1 MIKRAM
7 YLTEWNQYLDTFKS
21 LVANK
26 VYSPIEYSIW
36 KSIYNLKYY
45 DLVEVFY
52 DKKFSTITIT
62 FYPFDLQK
70 NKDKKIFN
78 FSKEDGSLGTFLYSE
93 LSLDFLSTSENNS
106 NIDDNKKILNN
117 KEYNYDKIFNIKED
131 WINPVLKENKIDWN
145 YTPTIT
151 SDDFVVSNMATA
163 TSSLAVTNNISAGKT
178 LSLSGCI
185 SDCTSSINELTSKVN
200 DCKKEIEKL
209 KQGRNNSMNMFGN
222 FDFGK
227 VNGDNVRM
235 SMYGIAVKNSAG
247 TWVSY
252 NSNNGE
258 IVDVDIMNFNGS
270 NFMYKVPV
278 ALNQVK
284 IGDVVIHNRKP
295 MFIVN
300 IDNNKFT
307 AVDVMAGE
315 EKVVLPTKNMF
326 GFNFITK
333 VISFMDFNNGNKP
346 SENNPFGNAWMFMMN
361 SDENMSTED
370 MLALMMMTSSNG
382 DFNFMNNPMLMMLFA
397 SENNKD
403 TENTNKMNLSP
414 YLLAMMSMVNNNTVN
429 NNSSNN

>member
-1 MIKRAM
+1 M
-7 YLTEWNQYLDTFKS
+7 YLTEWNQYLDAFKL
-21 LVANK
+21 LVVNK

-52 DKKFSTITIT
+52 DKEFSTITIT

-70 NKDKKIFN
+70 NKNKKIFN
-78 FSKEDGSLGTFLYSE
+78 FNKEDGSLGTFLYTE
-93 LSLDFLSTSENNS
+93 LSLDFLSTNENNS

-117 KEYNYDKIFNIKED
+117 KEYNYDKILNIKED
-131 WINPVLKENKIDWN
+131 WINPVLKENNIDWS

-151 SDDFVVSNMATA
+151 SSDFIESNMTTT
-163 TSSLAVTNNISAGKT
+163 TSSLIVPNNVSTGEK
-178 LSLSGCI
+178 LSLSSCI
-185 SDCTSSINELTSKVN
+185 STSIDELTTEVN

-209 KQGRNNSMNMFGN
+209 KQGRNNNMNMFGN

-284 IGDVVIHNRKP
+284 VGDVIIHNRKP

-315 EKVVLPTKNMF
+315 EKTVLPTKNMF

-346 SENNPFGNAWMFMMN
+346 NENNPFGNAWMFMLN

-382 DFNFMNNPMLMMLFA
+382 NFNFMNNPMLMMLFA
-397 SENNKD
+397 SENNNEAD
-403 TENTNKMNLSP
+403 GANKMKVNP
-414 YLLAMMSMVNNNTVN
+414 YILAMMSMANNNN
-429 NNSSNN
+429 GSNN

>member
-1 MIKRAM
+1 M
-7 YLTEWNQYLDTFKS
+7 YLTEWNQYLDAFKL
-21 LVANK
+21 LVVNK

-52 DKKFSTITIT
+52 DKEFSTITIT

-70 NKDKKIFN
+70 NKNKKIFN
-78 FSKEDGSLGTFLYSE
+78 FNKEDGSLGTFLYTE
-93 LSLDFLSTSENNS
+93 LSLDFLSTNENNS

-117 KEYNYDKIFNIKED
+117 KEYNYDKILNIKED
-131 WINPVLKENKIDWN
+131 WINPVLKENNIDWS

-151 SDDFVVSNMATA
+151 SSDFIESNMTTT
-163 TSSLAVTNNISAGKT
+163 TSSLIVPNNVSTGEK
-178 LSLSGCI
+178 LSLSSCI
-185 SDCTSSINELTSKVN
+185 STSIDELTTEVN

-209 KQGRNNSMNMFGN
+209 KQGRNNNMNMFGN

-284 IGDVVIHNRKP
+284 VGDVIIHNRKP

-333 VISFMDFNNGNKP
+333 VISFMDFNNENKP
-346 SENNPFGNAWMFMMN
+346 SENNPFGNAWMFMLN

-382 DFNFMNNPMLMMLFA
+382 NFNFMNNPMLMMLFA
-397 SENNKD
+397 SENNNEAD
-403 TENTNKMNLSP
+403 GANKMKVNP
-414 YLLAMMSMVNNNTVN
+414 YILAMMSMANNNN
-429 NNSSNN
+429 GSNN

>member
-1 MIKRAM
+1 MIKRTM
-7 YLTEWNQYLDTFKS
+7 YLNEWNQYLNAFKL
-21 LVANK
+21 LVVDK
-26 VYSPIEYSIW
+26 VYSPVEYSIW
-36 KSIYNLKYY
+36 RSIYNTKGYN
-45 DLVEVFY
+45 LVEIFY
-52 DKKFSTITIT
+52 DKEFSTITIT
-62 FYPFDLQK
+62 LYPLDLQK
-70 NKDKKIFN
+70 NLDKKIFN
-78 FSKEDGSLGTFLYSE
+78 FNKEDSSLGTFLYGA
-93 LSLDFLSTSENNS
+93 LSLDFLSTGGSDNFTN
-106 NIDDNKKILNN
+106 DNKKVFNN
-117 KEYNYDKIFNIKED
+117 NEYNYNKILNVKEKWVD
-131 WINPVLKENKIDWN
+131 PVLKESNIDWS
-145 YTPTIT
+145 YTSTT
-151 SDDFVVSNMATA
+151 
-163 TSSLAVTNNISAGKT
+163 TSSDSIVASSITTTASPSLIETNMIAIEPLKLSDWSVNIK
-178 LSLSGCI
+178 
-185 SDCTSSINELTSKVN
+185 DCTSSISELTTEVN
-200 DCKKEIEKL
+200 KCKKEIEKL

-284 IGDVVIHNRKP
+284 VGDVVIHNRKP

-333 VISFMDFNNGNKP
+333 VISFMDFNNENKP
-346 SENNPFGNAWMFMMN
+346 SENNPFGNAWMFMLN

-382 DFNFMNNPMLMMLFA
+382 NFNFMNNPMLMMLFA
-397 SENNKD
+397 SENNNNADGMKV
-403 TENTNKMNLSP
+403 NP
-414 YLLAMMSMVNNNTVN
+414 YVLAMMSMANNMTMNNNN
-429 NNSSNN
+429 

>member
-1 MIKRAM
+1 M
-7 YLTEWNQYLDTFKS
+7 YLNEWNQYLDTFKL
-21 LVANK
+21 LVVNK

-36 KSIYNLKYY
+36 RSIYNTKGY
-45 DLVEVFY
+45 DLVEVSY
-52 DKKFSTITIT
+52 DKEFSTITIT
-62 FYPFDLQK
+62 LYPFDLQK

-78 FSKEDGSLGTFLYSE
+78 FNKEDGSLGTFLYVA
-93 LSLDFLSTSENNS
+93 LSLNFSSTKGSDNLTN
-106 NIDDNKKILNN
+106 DNKKIFNN
-117 KEYNYDKIFNIKED
+117 KEYNY
-131 WINPVLKENKIDWN
+131 NKILNVKDWVDSGLEIKN
-145 YTPTIT
+145 DWSYIPTIT
-151 SDDFVVSNMATA
+151 SDDLIASSITTTTTTASPSLRETNVIATNP
-163 TSSLAVTNNISAGKT
+163 LR
-178 LSLSGCI
+178 LSDWSVNI
-185 SDCTSSINELTSKVN
+185 SDCTSSINTLTSKVN

-209 KQGRNNSMNMFGN
+209 KQERNNNMNMFGN

-235 SMYGIAVKNSAG
+235 SMYGIAVKNSTG

-252 NSNNGE
+252 NPNNGE

-284 IGDVVIHNRKP
+284 VGDVVIHNRKP

-315 EKVVLPTKNMF
+315 EKTVLPTKNMF

-346 SENNPFGNAWMFMMN
+346 NENNPFGNAWMFMLN

-382 DFNFMNNPMLMMLFA
+382 NFNFMNNPMLMILFA
-397 SENNKD
+397 SENND
-403 TENTNKMNLSP
+403 ADSANKMKVNP
-414 YLLAMMSMVNNNTVN
+414 YLLAMMSMVNNN
-429 NNSSNN
+429 SSNN

>member
-1 MIKRAM
+1 M
-7 YLTEWNQYLDTFKS
+7 YLNEWNQYLNAFKL
-21 LVANK
+21 LVVDK
-26 VYSPIEYSIW
+26 VYSPVEYSIW
-36 KSIYNLKYY
+36 RSIYNTKGY
-45 DLVEVFY
+45 DLVEIFY
-52 DKKFSTITIT
+52 DKEFSTITIT
-62 FYPFDLQK
+62 LYPLDLQK
-70 NKDKKIFN
+70 NLDKKIFN
-78 FSKEDGSLGTFLYSE
+78 FSKEDGSLGTFLYAA
-93 LSLDFLSTSENNS
+93 LSLDFLSTSKSNS
-106 NIDDNKKILNN
+106 IIDDNKKILNN

-131 WINPVLKENKIDWN
+131 WINPALKENNIDWS

-151 SDDFVVSNMATA
+151 SDSLTASSITTTTASPSLTETNMIAIEPLKL
-163 TSSLAVTNNISAGKT
+163 SDWSVNIK
-178 LSLSGCI
+178 
-185 SDCTSSINELTSKVN
+185 DCTSSINELTTEVN
-200 DCKKEIEKL
+200 KCKKEIEKL
-209 KQGRNNSMNMFGN
+209 KQGRNNSMNMFSN

-284 IGDVVIHNRKP
+284 VGDVVIHNRKP
-295 MFIVN
+295 MFIID

-346 SENNPFGNAWMFMMN
+346 NENNPFGNAWMFMLN

-382 DFNFMNNPMLMMLFA
+382 NFNFMNNPMLMMLFA
-397 SENNKD
+397 SENNNNADGMKV
-403 TENTNKMNLSP
+403 NP
-414 YLLAMMSMVNNNTVN
+414 YVLAMMSMANNMTMNNNN
-429 NNSSNN
+429 

>member
-1 MIKRAM
+1 M
-7 YLTEWNQYLDTFKS
+7 YLNEWNQYLDTFKS
-21 LVANK
+21 LVADK
-26 VYSPIEYSIW
+26 VYSPIEYGIW
-36 KSIYNLKYY
+36 RSIYYPKDC

-52 DKKFSTITIT
+52 DKEFSTITIT
-62 FYPFDLQK
+62 LYPFDLQK

-78 FSKEDGSLGTFLYSE
+78 FRKEDGSLGAFLYS
-93 LSLDFLSTSENNS
+93 SLNLNFPLADSA
-106 NIDDNKKILNN
+106 DDNKKIINN
-117 KEYNYDKIFNIKED
+117 NEYNYNKILNTKED
-131 WINPVLKENKIDWN
+131 WINPALKESNIDWS

-151 SDDFVVSNMATA
+151 SDDLMASSITTTTFPSLTGTNIIA
-163 TSSLAVTNNISAGKT
+163 TNPLKLSDWSVNIK
-178 LSLSGCI
+178 
-185 SDCTSSINELTSKVN
+185 DCTSSIDGLTTEINK
-200 DCKKEIEKL
+200 CKKEIEKL
-209 KQGRNNSMNMFGN
+209 KQERNNNMNMFGN

-227 VNGDNVRM
+227 VNSDNVRM
-235 SMYGIAVKNSAG
+235 SMYGIAVKNPAG

-258 IVDVDIMNFNGS
+258 IVDVDIVNFNGS

-284 IGDVVIHNRKP
+284 VGDVVIHNRKP
-295 MFIVN
+295 MFIIG

-315 EKVVLPTKNMF
+315 EKTVLPTKNMF

-346 SENNPFGNAWMFMMN
+346 SENNPFGNAWMLMLN

-382 DFNFMNNPMLMMLFA
+382 NFNFMNNPMLMMLFA
-397 SENNKD
+397 SENNSD
-403 TENTNKMNLSP
+403 ANGENKMKVNP
-414 YLLAMMSMVNNNTVN
+414 YVLAMMSMINNNTVN

>member
-1 MIKRAM
+1 M
-7 YLTEWNQYLDTFKS
+7 YLNEWNQYLNAFKL
-21 LVANK
+21 LVVDK
-26 VYSPIEYSIW
+26 VYSPVEYSIW
-36 KSIYNLKYY
+36 RSIYNTKGY

-52 DKKFSTITIT
+52 DKEFSTITIT
-62 FYPFDLQK
+62 LYPLDLQK
-70 NKDKKIFN
+70 NKNKKIFN
-78 FSKEDGSLGTFLYSE
+78 FNKEDGSLGTFLYAA
-93 LSLDFLSTSENNS
+93 LSLDFLSTSKSNS
-106 NIDDNKKILNN
+106 IIDDNKKILNN

-131 WINPVLKENKIDWN
+131 WINPVPKENNIDWS

-151 SDDFVVSNMATA
+151 SDSLTASSITTTTASPSLTETNMIAIEPLKL
-163 TSSLAVTNNISAGKT
+163 SDWSVNIK
-178 LSLSGCI
+178 
-185 SDCTSSINELTSKVN
+185 DCTSSINELTTEVN
-200 DCKKEIEKL
+200 KCKKEIEKL
-209 KQGRNNSMNMFGN
+209 KQGRNNSMNMFSN

-284 IGDVVIHNRKP
+284 VGDVVIHNRKP
-295 MFIVN
+295 MFVIG

-307 AVDVMAGE
+307 AVDVMVGE
-315 EKVVLPTKNMF
+315 EKTVLPTKNMF

-333 VISFMDFNNGNKP
+333 VISFMDFNGENKP
-346 SENNPFGNAWMFMMN
+346 SENNPFGNAWMFMLN

-382 DFNFMNNPMLMMLFA
+382 NFNFMNNPMLMMLFA
-397 SENNKD
+397 SENNNNADGMKV
-403 TENTNKMNLSP
+403 NP
-414 YLLAMMSMVNNNTVN
+414 YVLAMMSMANNMTMNNNN
-429 NNSSNN
+429 

>member
-1 MIKRAM
+1 M

-52 DKKFSTITIT
+52 DKEFSTITIT

-70 NKDKKIFN
+70 NKNKKIFN
-78 FSKEDGSLGTFLYSE
+78 FNKEDGSLGTFLYAA
-93 LSLDFLSTSENNS
+93 LSLDFLSTSKSNS
-106 NIDDNKKILNN
+106 IIDDNKKILNN
-117 KEYNYDKIFNIKED
+117 KEYNYDKIFNIKKD
-131 WINPVLKENKIDWN
+131 GMNPILKENNIDWS

-151 SDDFVVSNMATA
+151 SSDFIESNITTT
-163 TSSLAVTNNISAGKT
+163 TSSLIVPNNISTGEK
-178 LSLSGCI
+178 LSLSSCI
-185 SDCTSSINELTSKVN
+185 SISIDELTTEVN

-209 KQGRNNSMNMFGN
+209 KQGRNNNMNMFGN

-284 IGDVVIHNRKP
+284 VGDVVIHNRKP

-333 VISFMDFNNGNKP
+333 VISFMDFNNENKP
-346 SENNPFGNAWMFMMN
+346 SENNPFGNAWMFMLN

-382 DFNFMNNPMLMMLFA
+382 NFNFMNNPMLMMLFA
-397 SENNKD
+397 SENNND
-403 TENTNKMNLSP
+403 ADSANKMKVNP
-414 YLLAMMSMVNNNTVN
+414 YVLAMMSMANNMTMNNNN
-429 NNSSNN
+429 

>member
-1 MIKRAM
+1 MIKRTM
-7 YLTEWNQYLDTFKS
+7 YLNEWNQYLDAFKL
-21 LVANK
+21 LVVNK

-52 DKKFSTITIT
+52 DKEFSTITIT

-70 NKDKKIFN
+70 NKNKKIFN
-78 FSKEDGSLGTFLYSE
+78 FNKEDGSLGTFLYAE
-93 LSLDFLSTSENNS
+93 LSLDFLSTNENNS

-117 KEYNYDKIFNIKED
+117 KEYNYDKILNIKED
-131 WINPVLKENKIDWN
+131 WINPVLKENNIDWS

-151 SDDFVVSNMATA
+151 SSDFIESNMTTT
-163 TSSLAVTNNISAGKT
+163 TSSLIVPNNISTGKT
-178 LSLSGCI
+178 LSLSSCI
-185 SDCTSSINELTSKVN
+185 NTSIDELTTEVN

-209 KQGRNNSMNMFGN
+209 KQGRNNNMNMFGN

-284 IGDVVIHNRKP
+284 VGDVIIHNRKP

-315 EKVVLPTKNMF
+315 EKTVLPTKNMF

-333 VISFMDFNNGNKP
+333 VISFMDFNNGNEP
-346 SENNPFGNAWMFMMN
+346 SENNPFGNAWMFMLN
-361 SDENMSTED
+361 SDESMSTED
-370 MLALMMMTSSNG
+370 MLALMMMTSSNRN
-382 DFNFMNNPMLMMLFA
+382 FNFMNNPMLMMLFA
-397 SENNKD
+397 SENNNEAD
-403 TENTNKMNLSP
+403 SANKMKVNP
-414 YLLAMMSMVNNNTVN
+414 YVLAMMSMANNNN
-429 NNSSNN
+429 GSNN

>member
-1 MIKRAM
+1 M
-7 YLTEWNQYLDTFKS
+7 YLNEWNQYLDTFKL
-21 LVANK
+21 LVVNK

-36 KSIYNLKYY
+36 RSIYNTKGY
-45 DLVEVFY
+45 DLVEVSY
-52 DKKFSTITIT
+52 DKEFSTITIT
-62 FYPFDLQK
+62 LYPFDLQK

-78 FSKEDGSLGTFLYSE
+78 FNKEDGSLGTFLYVA
-93 LSLDFLSTSENNS
+93 LSLNFSLTKGSDNLTN
-106 NIDDNKKILNN
+106 DNKKIFNN
-117 KEYNYDKIFNIKED
+117 KEYNY
-131 WINPVLKENKIDWN
+131 NKILNVKDWVDSGLEIKN
-145 YTPTIT
+145 DWSYIPTIT
-151 SDDFVVSNMATA
+151 SDDLIASSITTTTTTASPSLRETNVIATNP
-163 TSSLAVTNNISAGKT
+163 LR
-178 LSLSGCI
+178 LSDWSVNI
-185 SDCTSSINELTSKVN
+185 SDCTSSINTLTSKVN

-209 KQGRNNSMNMFGN
+209 KQERNNNMNMFGN

-235 SMYGIAVKNSAG
+235 SMYGIAVKNSTG

-252 NSNNGE
+252 NPNNGE

-284 IGDVVIHNRKP
+284 VGDVIIHNRKP
-295 MFIVN
+295 MFVIG

-315 EKVVLPTKNMF
+315 EKTVLPTKNMF

-346 SENNPFGNAWMFMMN
+346 NENNPFGNAWMFMLN

-382 DFNFMNNPMLMMLFA
+382 NFNFMNNPMLMMLFA
-397 SENNKD
+397 SENNND
-403 TENTNKMNLSP
+403 ANGENKMKVNP
-414 YLLAMMSMVNNNTVN
+414 YVLAMMSMANN

>member
-1 MIKRAM
+1 MIKRTM
-7 YLTEWNQYLDTFKS
+7 YLNEWNQYLDTFKS

-52 DKKFSTITIT
+52 DKEFSTITIT

-70 NKDKKIFN
+70 NKNKKIFN
-78 FSKEDGSLGTFLYSE
+78 FNKEDGSLGTFLYAA
-93 LSLDFLSTSENNS
+93 LSLDFLSTSKSNS
-106 NIDDNKKILNN
+106 IIDDNKKILNN
-117 KEYNYDKIFNIKED
+117 KEYNYDKIFNIKKD
-131 WINPVLKENKIDWN
+131 GMNPILKENNIDWS

-151 SDDFVVSNMATA
+151 SSDFIESNITTT
-163 TSSLAVTNNISAGKT
+163 TSSLIVPNNISTGEK
-178 LSLSGCI
+178 LSLSSCI
-185 SDCTSSINELTSKVN
+185 STSIDELTTEVN

-209 KQGRNNSMNMFGN
+209 KQGRNNNMNMFGN

-284 IGDVVIHNRKP
+284 VGDVVIHNRKP
-295 MFIVN
+295 MFVIG

-307 AVDVMAGE
+307 AVDVVVGE
-315 EKVVLPTKNMF
+315 EKTVLPTKNMF

-333 VISFMDFNNGNKP
+333 VISFMDFNGENKP
-346 SENNPFGNAWMFMMN
+346 SENNPFGNAWMFMLN

-382 DFNFMNNPMLMMLFA
+382 NFNFMNNPMLMMLFA
-397 SENNKD
+397 SENNNNADGMKV
-403 TENTNKMNLSP
+403 NP
-414 YLLAMMSMVNNNTVN
+414 YVLAMMSMANNMTMNNNN
-429 NNSSNN
+429 

>member
-1 MIKRAM
+1 M
-7 YLTEWNQYLDTFKS
+7 YIAEWNQYLNAFKL
-21 LVANK
+21 LVVDKA
-26 VYSPIEYSIW
+26 YSPVEYSIW
-36 KSIYNLKYY
+36 RSIYNTKCY
-45 DLVEVFY
+45 DLVIIIY
-52 DKKFSTITIT
+52 NGNLSTITVKLC
-62 FYPFDLQK
+62 PLDLQK
-70 NKDKKIFN
+70 DQDKKIFN
-78 FSKEDGSLGTFLYSE
+78 FNKEDGSLGAFLCSK

-106 NIDDNKKILNN
+106 NIDNNKKILNN

-131 WINPVLKENKIDWN
+131 GINPVPKESNIDWS

-151 SDDFVVSNMATA
+151 SSDFIESNITTT
-163 TSSLAVTNNISAGKT
+163 TSSLIVPNNISTGEK
-178 LSLSGCI
+178 LSLSSCI
-185 SDCTSSINELTSKVN
+185 STSIDELTTEVN

-209 KQGRNNSMNMFGN
+209 KQGRNNNMNMFGN

-284 IGDVVIHNRKP
+284 VGDVVIHNRKP
-295 MFIVN
+295 MFVIG

-307 AVDVMAGE
+307 AVDVMVGE
-315 EKVVLPTKNMF
+315 EKTVLPTKNMF

-333 VISFMDFNNGNKP
+333 VISFMDFNGENKP
-346 SENNPFGNAWMFMMN
+346 SENNPFGNAWMFMLN

-382 DFNFMNNPMLMMLFA
+382 NFNFMNNPMLMMLFA
-397 SENNKD
+397 SENNNNADGMKV
-403 TENTNKMNLSP
+403 NP
-414 YLLAMMSMVNNNTVN
+414 YVLAMMSMANNMTMNNNN
-429 NNSSNN
+429 

>member
-1 MIKRAM
+1 M
-7 YLTEWNQYLDTFKS
+7 YIAEWNQYLNAFKL
-21 LVANK
+21 LVVDKA
-26 VYSPIEYSIW
+26 YSPVEYSIW
-36 KSIYNLKYY
+36 RSIYNTKCY
-45 DLVEVFY
+45 DLVIIIY
-52 DKKFSTITIT
+52 NGNLSTITVKLC
-62 FYPFDLQK
+62 PLNLQK
-70 NKDKKIFN
+70 DQDKKIFYFN
-78 FSKEDGSLGTFLYSE
+78 KEDGSLGAFLYS
-93 LSLDFLSTSENNS
+93 SLNLNFPLADST
-106 NIDDNKKILNN
+106 DDNKKIFNN
-117 KEYNYDKIFNIKED
+117 NEYNYNKILNVKED
-131 WINPVLKENKIDWN
+131 RTNPVLKENNIDWS

-151 SDDFVVSNMATA
+151 SDSLTASSITA
-163 TSSLAVTNNISAGKT
+163 TTAPSSLTETNMIAIEPLKLSDWSVNINK
-178 LSLSGCI
+178 
-185 SDCTSSINELTSKVN
+185 DFTSSINELTTEVN

-284 IGDVVIHNRKP
+284 VGDVVIHNRKP
-295 MFIVN
+295 MFVIG

-307 AVDVMAGE
+307 AVDVMVGE
-315 EKVVLPTKNMF
+315 EKTVLPTKNMF

-333 VISFMDFNNGNKP
+333 VISFMDFNGENRP
-346 SENNPFGNAWMFMMN
+346 SENNPFGNAWMFMLN

-382 DFNFMNNPMLMMLFA
+382 NFNFMNNPMLMMLFA
-397 SENNKD
+397 SENNNNADGMKV
-403 TENTNKMNLSP
+403 NP
-414 YLLAMMSMVNNNTVN
+414 YVLAMMSMANNMTMNNNN
-429 NNSSNN
+429 

>member
-7 YLTEWNQYLDTFKS
+7 YITEWNQYLNTFKL
-21 LVANK
+21 LVADK

-36 KSIYNLKYY
+36 KSIYNTKCY

-52 DKKFSTITIT
+52 DKEFSTITIT
-62 FYPFDLQK
+62 LYPLDLQK
-70 NKDKKIFN
+70 NQDKKIFN
-78 FSKEDGSLGTFLYSE
+78 FNKEDGSLGTFLYGA
-93 LSLDFLSTSENNS
+93 LSLDFLSTKVSDNLTN
-106 NIDDNKKILNN
+106 DNKKIFNN
-117 KEYNYDKIFNIKED
+117 NEYNYNKILNVKED
-131 WINPVLKENKIDWN
+131 WVNPVLKENNIDWS

-151 SDDFVVSNMATA
+151 SDNFVVSNMTTA
-163 TSSLAVTNNISAGKT
+163 TSSLSVPNNISAGET
-178 LSLSGCI
+178 LSLSSCI

-252 NSNNGE
+252 NPNNGE

-346 SENNPFGNAWMFMMN
+346 SENNPFGNAWMFMLN

-382 DFNFMNNPMLMMLFA
+382 NFNFMNNPMLMMLFA
-397 SENNKD
+397 SENND
-403 TENTNKMNLSP
+403 VDSANKMKVNP
-414 YLLAMMSMVNNNTVN
+414 YVLAMMSMVNNSTVN
-429 NNSSNN
+429 NSSSNN

>member
-1 MIKRAM
+1 M
-7 YLTEWNQYLDTFKS
+7 YIAEWNQYLNAFKL
-21 LVANK
+21 LVVDKA
-26 VYSPIEYSIW
+26 YSPVEYSIW
-36 KSIYNLKYY
+36 RSIYNTKGY

-62 FYPFDLQK
+62 LYSLGLQK
-70 NKDKKIFN
+70 NQDKKIFN
-78 FSKEDGSLGTFLYSE
+78 FNKEDGSLGTFLYFE
-93 LSLDFLSTSENNS
+93 LSLDFLPASENNS
-106 NIDDNKKILNN
+106 NIDNNKKILNN
-117 KEYNYDKIFNIKED
+117 NEYNYNKISNFKED
-131 WINPVLKENKIDWN
+131 WINPVLKESNIDWS

-151 SDDFVVSNMATA
+151 SSDSIIASSITTTASPSLTEINMIATEP
-163 TSSLAVTNNISAGKT
+163 LK
-178 LSLSGCI
+178 LSGSI
-185 SDCTSSINELTSKVN
+185 NIKDCTSSISELTSKVN

-284 IGDVVIHNRKP
+284 VGDVVIHNRKP
-295 MFIVN
+295 MFIIG

-346 SENNPFGNAWMFMMN
+346 SEDNPFGNAWMFMLN

-382 DFNFMNNPMLMMLFA
+382 NFNFMNNPMLMMLFA
-397 SENNKD
+397 SENNND
-403 TENTNKMNLSP
+403 ADSANKMKVNP
-414 YLLAMMSMVNNNTVN
+414 YVLAMMSMINN

>member
-1 MIKRAM
+1 M
-7 YLTEWNQYLDTFKS
+7 YLNEWNQYLNAFKL
-21 LVANK
+21 LVVDK
-26 VYSPIEYSIW
+26 VYSPVEYSIW
-36 KSIYNLKYY
+36 RSIYNTKGY
-45 DLVEVFY
+45 DLVEIFY
-52 DKKFSTITIT
+52 DKEFSTITIT
-62 FYPFDLQK
+62 LYPLDLQK
-70 NKDKKIFN
+70 NLDKKIFN
-78 FSKEDGSLGTFLYSE
+78 FSKEDGSLGTFLYS
-93 LSLDFLSTSENNS
+93 SLNLNFSLADST
-106 NIDDNKKILNN
+106 DDNKKIFNN
-117 KEYNYDKIFNIKED
+117 NEYNYNKILNVKED
-131 WINPVLKENKIDWN
+131 RTNPVLKENNIDWS

-151 SDDFVVSNMATA
+151 SDSLTASSITA
-163 TSSLAVTNNISAGKT
+163 TTAPSSLTETNMIAIEPLKLSDWSVNINK
-178 LSLSGCI
+178 
-185 SDCTSSINELTSKVN
+185 DFTSSINELTTEVN

-284 IGDVVIHNRKP
+284 VGDVVIHNRKP
-295 MFIVN
+295 MFVIG

-307 AVDVMAGE
+307 AVDVMVGE
-315 EKVVLPTKNMF
+315 EKTVLPTKNMF

-333 VISFMDFNNGNKP
+333 VISFMDFNGENKP
-346 SENNPFGNAWMFMMN
+346 SENNPFGNAWMFMLN

-382 DFNFMNNPMLMMLFA
+382 NFNFMNNPMLMMLFA
-397 SENNKD
+397 SENNNNADGMKV
-403 TENTNKMNLSP
+403 NP
-414 YLLAMMSMVNNNTVN
+414 YVLAMMSMINNSA
-429 NNSSNN
+429 NSSNN

>member
-1 MIKRAM
+1 MIKRTM
-7 YLTEWNQYLDTFKS
+7 YLNEWNQYLDTFKS

-52 DKKFSTITIT
+52 DKEFSTITIT

-70 NKDKKIFN
+70 NKNKKIFN
-78 FSKEDGSLGTFLYSE
+78 FNKEDGSLGTFLYAA
-93 LSLDFLSTSENNS
+93 LSLDFLSTSKSNS
-106 NIDDNKKILNN
+106 IIDDNKKILNN
-117 KEYNYDKIFNIKED
+117 KEYNYDKIFNIKKD
-131 WINPVLKENKIDWN
+131 GMNPILKENNIDWS

-151 SDDFVVSNMATA
+151 SSDFIESNITTT
-163 TSSLAVTNNISAGKT
+163 TSSLIVPNNISTGEK
-178 LSLSGCI
+178 LSLSSCI
-185 SDCTSSINELTSKVN
+185 STSIDELTTEVN

-209 KQGRNNSMNMFGN
+209 KQGRNNNMNMFGN

-284 IGDVVIHNRKP
+284 VGDVVIHNRKP
-295 MFIVN
+295 MFVIG

-307 AVDVMAGE
+307 AVDVMVGE
-315 EKVVLPTKNMF
+315 EKTVLPTKNMF

-333 VISFMDFNNGNKP
+333 VISFMDFNGENKP
-346 SENNPFGNAWMFMMN
+346 SENNPFGNAWMFMLN

-382 DFNFMNNPMLMMLFA
+382 NFNFMNNPMFMMLFA
-397 SENNKD
+397 SENNSD
-403 TENTNKMNLSP
+403 TDGANKMKVNP
-414 YLLAMMSMVNNNTVN
+414 YVLAMMSMINN

>member
-1 MIKRAM
+1 M
-7 YLTEWNQYLDTFKS
+7 YLTEWNQYLDAFKL
-21 LVANK
+21 LVVNK

-52 DKKFSTITIT
+52 DKEFSTITIT

-70 NKDKKIFN
+70 NKNKKIFN
-78 FSKEDGSLGTFLYSE
+78 FNKEDGSLGTFLYAE
-93 LSLDFLSTSENNS
+93 LSLDFLSTNENNS

-117 KEYNYDKIFNIKED
+117 KEYNYDKILNIKED
-131 WINPVLKENKIDWN
+131 WINPVLKENNIDWS

-151 SDDFVVSNMATA
+151 SSDFIESNMTTT
-163 TSSLAVTNNISAGKT
+163 TSSLIVPNNVSTGEK
-178 LSLSGCI
+178 LSLSSCI
-185 SDCTSSINELTSKVN
+185 STSIDELTTEVN

-209 KQGRNNSMNMFGN
+209 KQGRNNNMNMFGN

-284 IGDVVIHNRKP
+284 VGDVIIHNRKP

-315 EKVVLPTKNMF
+315 EKTVLPTKNMF

-346 SENNPFGNAWMFMMN
+346 NENNPFGNAWMFMLN

-382 DFNFMNNPMLMMLFA
+382 NFNFMNNPMLMMLFA
-397 SENNKD
+397 SENNNEAD
-403 TENTNKMNLSP
+403 GANKMKVNP
-414 YLLAMMSMVNNNTVN
+414 YILAMMSMANN

>member
-7 YLTEWNQYLDTFKS
+7 YITEWNQYLNTFKS
-21 LVANK
+21 LVADK
-26 VYSPIEYSIW
+26 VYSPVEYSIW
-36 KSIYNLKYY
+36 RSIYNTKCY
-45 DLVEVFY
+45 DLAVIIY
-52 DKKFSTITIT
+52 NGNLSTITVKLC
-62 FYPFDLQK
+62 PLDLQK
-70 NKDKKIFN
+70 NQDKKIFN
-78 FSKEDGSLGTFLYSE
+78 FNKEDGSLGAFLYS
-93 LSLDFLSTSENNS
+93 SLNLNFPLVDST
-106 NIDDNKKILNN
+106 DDNKKIINN
-117 KEYNYDKIFNIKED
+117 NEYNYNKILNTKED
-131 WINPVLKENKIDWN
+131 WINPVLKESNIDWS

-151 SDDFVVSNMATA
+151 SDSLIASTTTTTIASPSLTETNVIATKPLRL
-163 TSSLAVTNNISAGKT
+163 SDWSVNIK
-178 LSLSGCI
+178 
-185 SDCTSSINELTSKVN
+185 DCTSSIDELTTEVN
-200 DCKKEIEKL
+200 KCKKEIEKL

-284 IGDVVIHNRKP
+284 VGDVVIHNRKP
-295 MFIVN
+295 MFIIG

-307 AVDVMAGE
+307 AVDVIAGE
-315 EKVVLPTKNMF
+315 EKTVLPTKNMF

-333 VISFMDFNNGNKP
+333 VISFMDFNNENKP
-346 SENNPFGNAWMFMMN
+346 SENNPFGNAWMFMLN

-382 DFNFMNNPMLMMLFA
+382 NFNFMNNPMLMMLFA
-397 SENNKD
+397 SENNND
-403 TENTNKMNLSP
+403 TDGANKMKVNP
-414 YLLAMMSMVNNNTVN
+414 YVLAMMSMANNMTMNNNN
-429 NNSSNN
+429 

>member
-1 MIKRAM
+1 M
-7 YLTEWNQYLDTFKS
+7 YLNEWNQYLDTFKS

-45 DLVEVFY
+45 DLIKIFY
-52 DKKFSTITIT
+52 KKEFSTITIT

-70 NKDKKIFN
+70 NKNKKIFN
-78 FSKEDGSLGTFLYSE
+78 FNKEDGSLGTFLYAA
-93 LSLDFLSTSENNS
+93 LSLDFLSTSKSNS
-106 NIDDNKKILNN
+106 IIDDNKKILNN
-117 KEYNYDKIFNIKED
+117 KEYNYDKIFNIKKD
-131 WINPVLKENKIDWN
+131 GMNPILKENNIDWS

-151 SDDFVVSNMATA
+151 SSDFIESNITTT
-163 TSSLAVTNNISAGKT
+163 TSSLIVPNNISTGEK
-178 LSLSGCI
+178 LSLSSCI
-185 SDCTSSINELTSKVN
+185 STSIDELTTEVN

-209 KQGRNNSMNMFGN
+209 KQGRNNNMNMFGN

-284 IGDVVIHNRKP
+284 VGDVVIHNRKP
-295 MFIVN
+295 MFVIG

-307 AVDVMAGE
+307 AVDVVVGE
-315 EKVVLPTKNMF
+315 EKTVLPTKNMF

-333 VISFMDFNNGNKP
+333 VISFMDFNGENKP
-346 SENNPFGNAWMFMMN
+346 SENNPFGNAWMFMLN

-382 DFNFMNNPMLMMLFA
+382 NFNFMNNPMLMMLFA
-397 SENNKD
+397 SENNNNADGMKV
-403 TENTNKMNLSP
+403 NP
-414 YLLAMMSMVNNNTVN
+414 YVLAMMSMANNMTMNNNN
-429 NNSSNN
+429 